1 MSVRQDRWARH
12 HHTPLIDFPSG
23 MNLQSI
29 KRGKCSRLLAE
40 CWQDARMRTRRSLLQ
55 EFSGACGDLGTFI
68 PHAIGAMTVAGL
80 APTGVL
86 FGLGVFLIFT
96 GLFYGLPLPVQP
108 MKAVSAVI
116 LTDGLR
122 PGEVVAAGMMLG
134 LILLGLGMSGWIG
147 RLARAIPQSVSA
159 GLQLGLGL
167 LMGILGIR
175 LMLETPWIGFGALV
189 LLLLLTPH
197 SPAAPITVVAAAILG
212 SIDHSVIIPNESASA
227 PGVLQVVIPTWAE
240 IWRSLQIAV
249 LPQLSLT
256 VANAVIVTA
265 SLSRELFPVSGSI
278 ANERNLALS
287 SGLANV
293 LLSPFGAMPMCH
305 GAGGLQAQYRF
316 GARTGLAPVILG
328 VVLLALA
335 VGFADHAASLFA
347 IIPIGA
353 VGALLILAGTDLA
366 ISRRLF
372 DGKPSCL
379 PVIGVTALVT
389 LTINPALGLVL
400 GWVAE
405 LVRAAIVRRLIPER
419 PPL

>member
-1 MSVRQDRWARH
+1 
-12 HHTPLIDFPSG
+12 

-86 FGLGVFLIFT
+86 FGFGVFLIFT

-122 PGEVVAAGMMLG
+122 PGEVAAAGMMLG

-175 LMLETPWIGFGALV
+175 LMLQTPWIGFGALV
-189 LLLLLTPH
+189 LLLLLTRIPRC
-197 SPAAPITVVAAAILG
+197 PAAPITLVAAAILG
-212 SIDHSVIIPNESASA
+212 SIDRSVIIPNVSASA

-256 VANAVIVTA
+256 VDERSDRNCKPVTRT
-265 SLSRELFPVSGSI
+265 LPGERIDRKRTESG
-278 ANERNLALS
+278 
-287 SGLANV
+287 
-293 LLSPFGAMPMCH
+293 
-305 GAGGLQAQYRF
+305 
-316 GARTGLAPVILG
+316 
-328 VVLLALA
+328 
-335 VGFADHAASLFA
+335 
-347 IIPIGA
+347 
-353 VGALLILAGTDLA
+353 
-366 ISRRLF
+366 
-372 DGKPSCL
+372 
-379 PVIGVTALVT
+379 PVIG
-389 LTINPALGLVL
+389 PS
-400 GWVAE
+400 E
-405 LVRAAIVRRLIPER
+405 CAA
-419 PPL
+419 